1 MLEHRCARWGALL
14 IAMAALTA
22 MQSVDAGAIAAQLV
36 AAGKPERIA
45 AEVRDARIAAIR
57 DRRDAAS

>member
-1 MLEHRCARWGALL
+1 
-14 IAMAALTA
+14 
-22 MQSVDAGAIAAQLV
+22 VDAAAAIAAQLV

-57 DRRDAAS
+57 DRRDAS